1 MYDIFCIK
9 YAYCI
14 YVYVFWTYLVM
25 NQPNLQMQYLHR
37 KLRIQPVAGNSN
49 FHNMLIHTK
58 IVPNTNTK
66 YQEEKY
72 KLKKNKKYHIFL
84 GDWEQVSKTLPVL
97 PTVKT
102 GRSGRQWQFVLLSIS
117 PFCLFPFLLHF
128 VNICLLLYFCQ
139 YLSFGS
145 SSPQFHPWGSCQS
158 GLSRSAACFHLYSCP
173 PPTTQ
178 IRKIR
183 KHANTQIRRY
193 PNTPKHK
200 NANTVEDG
208 FHAPLFQPTPR
219 LRFCHTN
226 CIYWQYNCS
235 KE

>member
-1 MYDIFCIK
+1 MCICILNMSCNEPAWLANAIFASEIENTTGGWQLK
-9 YAYCI
+9 FSQ
-14 YVYVFWTYLVM
+14 YVDT
-25 NQPNLQMQYLHR
+25 H
-37 KLRIQPVAGNSN
+37 
-49 FHNMLIHTK
+49 K
-58 IVPNTNTK
+58 IVQNTNTK

-72 KLKKNKKYHIFL
+72 KLKKNPKYHIFL

-102 GRSGRQWQFVLLSIS
+102 KRRCRQWQFVLLSIS
-117 PFCLFPFLLHF
+117 TFCLFPFLLHF

-193 PNTPKHK
+193 PNTQIPQERKY
-200 NANTVEDG
+200 
-208 FHAPLFQPTPR
+208 
-219 LRFCHTN
+219 C
-226 CIYWQYNCS
+226 
-235 KE
+235 